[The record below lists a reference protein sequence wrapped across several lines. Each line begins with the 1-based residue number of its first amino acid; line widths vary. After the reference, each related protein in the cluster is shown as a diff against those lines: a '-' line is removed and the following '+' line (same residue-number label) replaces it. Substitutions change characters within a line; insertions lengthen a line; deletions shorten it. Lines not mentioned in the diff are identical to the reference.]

1 MYQLIVYVPQDH
13 LAQVK
18 QAIFDAG
25 AGRFEQYEHCCWQTK
40 GEGQFKP
47 LLGSNPAVGEVGQE
61 VEQEPEYKIET
72 ICREADIHSV
82 IQALKHSHPYE
93 EPAYAVW
100 ALVDI

>member
-1 MYQLIVYVPQDH
+1 MYQLIVYVPQDY
-13 LAQVK
+13 LTTVK

-25 AGRFEQYEHCCWQTK
+25 AGKFELYEHCCWQTK

-47 LLGSNPAVGEVGQE
+47 LEGSQPAIGNVGRQ

-72 ICREADIHSV
+72 ICKEADIHNIV
-82 IQALKHSHPYE
+82 QALKEAHPYE

>member
-13 LAQVK
+13 LTAVK

-25 AGRFEQYEHCCWQTK
+25 AGRFENYEHCCWQTS

-47 LLGSNPAVGEVGQE
+47 LQGSQPAIGEVGQE

-72 ICREADIHSV
+72 ICREADIHA
-82 IQALKHSHPYE
+82 IIDALKQAHPYE